1 MLMEHTQ
8 SRENRE
14 GNSSSRDSYRYDNDQ
29 SQKGRW
35 HDGGGG
41 QRHDRDVVWQ
51 PSINGGG
58 RGYGRGRGRFN
69 RPYSG
74 NVRDG
79 FDHPS
84 YPNTGTRNQEYVE
97 GNDNSNRS
105 RPHDKHSEDHMKD
118 SSPDRNDRARPTDK
132 QYEDHARD
140 QSPDRS
146 SNEQY
151 QYIQGAECGTN
162 NKSMNWNQSQS
173 QHYQGNC
180 GKSDQGYQQGYDNQF
195 DGKQD
200 YYNYTGSQGQGGYG
214 AYGNQQSSNLNYR
227 HNKNWNQQEQH
238 GYWDGNKQKEFPKD
252 RRPRNR
258 VNVS

>member
-1 MLMEHTQ
+1 MEHTQ

-14 GNSSSRDSYRYDNDQ
+14 GNSSSRESYRYDNDQ

-35 HDGGGG
+35 HDGG
-41 QRHDRDVVWQ
+41 REWQ
-51 PSINGGG
+51 PNINGGG

-105 RPHDKHSEDHMKD
+105 KHHDKRSEYHMRD
-118 SSPDRNDRARPTDK
+118 ANPDRNDRARPTDK

>member
-1 MLMEHTQ
+1 MEHTQ

-14 GNSSSRDSYRYDNDQ
+14 GNSSSRESYRYDNDQ

-35 HDGGGG
+35 HDGG
-41 QRHDRDVVWQ
+41 REWQ
-51 PSINGGG
+51 PNINGGG

-105 RPHDKHSEDHMKD
+105 KHHDKRSEYHMRD
-118 SSPDRNDRARPTDK
+118 ANPDRNDRARPKDK

-151 QYIQGAECGTN
+151 QGAECGTN

-173 QHYQGNC
+173 QHYQGNR
-180 GKSDQGYQQGYDNQF
+180 GKSDQGYQQGCGNQF

-200 YYNYTGSQGQGGYG
+200 YYNYKGSQGQGRYV
-214 AYGNQQSSNLNYR
+214 AYGNQQSSNLNYK
-227 HNKNWNQQEQH
+227 HNKNWTQQEQY
-238 GYWDGNKQKEFPKD
+238 GYWDGNKQKEFPMD

>member
-1 MLMEHTQ
+1 MEHTQ

-105 RPHDKHSEDHMKD
+105 KHHDKRSEYHMRD
-118 SSPDRNDRARPTDK
+118 ANPDRNDRARPKDK

-146 SNEQY
+146 SNE

-173 QHYQGNC
+173 QHYQGNR
-180 GKSDQGYQQGYDNQF
+180 GKSDQGYQQGCGNQF

-200 YYNYTGSQGQGGYG
+200 YYNYKGSQGQGRYV
-214 AYGNQQSSNLNYR
+214 AYGNQQSSNLNYK
-227 HNKNWNQQEQH
+227 HNKNWTQQEQY
-238 GYWDGNKQKEFPKD
+238 GYWDGNKQKEFPMD